1 MKKEKVCWIEVKSHV
16 TALKLIKTSED
27 AMPFKLVV
35 AFKDGDIVLYDMD
48 LNILCPTQR
57 QSTNEIIRIIA
68 LSAIECLCFYK
79 EG

>member
-27 AMPFKLVV
+27 TMPFKLVI

-48 LNILCPTQR
+48 LNILCPT
-57 QSTNEIIRIIA
+57 
-68 LSAIECLCFYK
+68 
-79 EG
+79 